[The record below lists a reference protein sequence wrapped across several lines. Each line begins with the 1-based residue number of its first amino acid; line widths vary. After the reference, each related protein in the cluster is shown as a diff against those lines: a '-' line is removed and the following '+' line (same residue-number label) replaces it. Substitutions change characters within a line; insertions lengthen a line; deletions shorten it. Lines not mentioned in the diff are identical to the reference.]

1 MKVECK
7 EPSSIGL
14 TIVEMKFVELSKIRR
29 HSDEYFDNTINR
41 MTVKNIVRPEGIT
54 ESYVQKFR
62 RLIKNGKYDHYHH
75 IPPVVLETEIEGEY
89 DSLTGEHRLVAH
101 IGESEKTMWVAVCRF
116 DETDSMPAAYW
127 ASTYQSNEN
136 DPEDRVDD
144 NVRTDDGTISA
155 VKNQIA
161 EGWITSSEKD
171 LKMSLKHQRIKGSK
185 KIQNLVNR
193 IQANLGMK
201 GCVRLTT
208 NIDVTDALQKNGE
221 KLDNK
226 IIRSMNNKGGIDR
239 DYDYRALKEIVDRLE
254 EDPNA
259 ELEILPYFVGMNAEE
274 VRKARKMKTD
284 NSRDRLLY
292 YAQKFIQFSLDG
304 TFDKQLKIRYMGQL
318 DGEGLYAE

>member
-1 MKVECK
+1 MKVDCR
-7 EPSSIGL
+7 EPSGIGL
-14 TIVEMKFVELSKIRR
+14 TIVEMKFVELEKIRR

-41 MTVKNIVRPEGIT
+41 SRVRNIVRPEGIT

-62 RLIKNGKYDHYHH
+62 TLIKNGKYDHYHY
-75 IPPVVLETEIEGEY
+75 IPPVVLETEVEGEY

-101 IGESEKTMWVAVCRF
+101 IGEGEKTMWVAVCRF
-116 DETDSMPAAYW
+116 DETDGMPAEYW

-155 VKNQIA
+155 VKNQI
-161 EGWITSSEKD
+161 EQGWITSSEKD

-193 IQANLGMK
+193 IQADLGMK

-259 ELEILPYFVGMNAEE
+259 QLEILPYFVGMNAEE
-274 VRKARKMKTD
+274 VKQARSMKSEF
-284 NSRDRLLY
+284 SRPMLLH
-292 YAQKFIQFSLDG
+292 YALKFIQYHTDG

>member
-1 MKVECK
+1 MKVKCK
-7 EPSSIGL
+7 EPSGIGL

-75 IPPVVLETEIEGEY
+75 IPPVVLETEVEGEY

-101 IGESEKTMWVAVCRF
+101 IGEGEKTMWVAVCRF
-116 DETDSMPAAYW
+116 DETDGMPAAYW

-185 KIQNLVNR
+185 KIQTLVNR
-193 IQANLGMK
+193 IRGDLGMK

-208 NIDVTDALQKNGE
+208 NDECERAILKSGE

-226 IIRSMNNKGGIDR
+226 IIRSMNSKGGIDR
-239 DYDYRALKEIVDRLE
+239 DYDYRALKEVVDRLE
-254 EDPNA
+254 EDPNE
-259 ELEILPYFVGMNAEE
+259 ELELLPYFVGMNAEE
-274 VRKARKMKTD
+274 VKKARKMKTD
-284 NSRDRLLY
+284 NSRDRLLH

-318 DGEGLYAE
+318 DGEELYAN

>member
-7 EPSSIGL
+7 EPSGIGL

-89 DSLTGEHRLVAH
+89 DSLTGEHRFVGH
-101 IGESEKTMWVAVCRF
+101 IGEGEKTMWVAVCRF
-116 DETDSMPAAYW
+116 DETDGMPAAYW

-144 NVRTDDGTISA
+144 NVRTDDGTISV

-185 KIQNLVNR
+185 KIQTLVNR
-193 IQANLGMK
+193 IRGDLGMK

-208 NIDVTDALQKNGE
+208 NDECERAILKSGE

-226 IIRSMNNKGGIDR
+226 IIRSMNSKGGIDR
-239 DYDYRALKEIVDRLE
+239 DYDYRALKEVVDRLE
-254 EDPNA
+254 EDPNE
-259 ELEILPYFVGMNAEE
+259 ELELLPYFVGMNAEE
-274 VRKARKMKTD
+274 VKKARKMKTD
-284 NSRDRLLY
+284 NSRDRLLH

-318 DGEGLYAE
+318 DGESLYAE